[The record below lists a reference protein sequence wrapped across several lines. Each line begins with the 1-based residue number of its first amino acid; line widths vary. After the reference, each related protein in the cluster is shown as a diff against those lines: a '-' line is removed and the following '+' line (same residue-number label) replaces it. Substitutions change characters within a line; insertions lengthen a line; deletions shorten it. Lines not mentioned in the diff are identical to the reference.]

1 MFVSTSERILFFFAI
16 HTLMVI
22 KLTHSHQFNTG
33 VHFFHNAFTHR
44 ETSTTSA
51 TEGEIDVV
59 TGHMKFLA
67 CGGKLLL
74 LEIRG
79 NTLLPIFSRFLHK
92 TIVPLM
98 RMRRRVYYIT

>member
-1 MFVSTSERILFFFAI
+1 
-16 HTLMVI
+16 MVI

-59 TGHMKFLA
+59 TRHMEFLA

-79 NTLLPIFSRFLHK
+79 NTLLPIFSRFVHK

-98 RMRRRVYYIT
+98 RMRKRVYYIT